1 MKKSLSQVLILSAAL
16 LLASCQQPGDSK
28 APESETTPATSQ
40 TETTP
45 GTSEAGTSTPTGS
58 TSTPAGS
65 TSTPT
70 GTSTPVASST
80 PASSEAVVG
89 NVAFTGIDIVEE
101 GGKAYAKITGTISDF
116 PNADAM
122 KMAFGLVSGE
132 TYIMGSA
139 TPAAAD
145 YKYVPTVDAT
155 AGTFE
160 LKVDLSTATL
170 AQGDYTAMCG
180 PKGHYAAV
188 GGQQT
193 TGITYGTGKAVAN
206 GFRFSVRSHNGA
218 IALDELPPIAMTISR
233 LEIEGEG
240 ENAKIYHIVGGQLNT
255 SKMTQAAF
263 EALTPLMVYE
273 TTVSGWHQYKSN
285 TSGAELTTTVSV
297 DAQGNALIKTD
308 ITSLPNDKYNIKVNL
323 DNTVTQ
329 YADTKMDV
337 VIDTSASPV
346 IFGGHEYVCY
356 ADSSKSA
363 KEDIY
368 GNCGL
373 IITSHISYTAGTP
386 FGDVTP
392 WSDPNATPSTYYEM
406 YPNATNTP
414 NLEVTGNNA
423 YKMNSGK
430 VSTYDVTGLPAGEYE
445 VYVKAKTSN
454 PNSVGFS
461 TGEQMDDN
469 GSASGGNAVPGRY
482 WVQAAVGEQAGA
494 QVYTDTG
501 DKLYS
506 AVGLN
511 ASSFEWTTE
520 AVVKSIMI
528 PEGTTSFK
536 FGHTNAGYSIS
547 YEAIRLVR
555 IGSYMLTTDIAFDEN
570 GAAKVEAEAYSLK
583 HTIFTN
589 TGEETDYT
597 TNYSYNE
604 VTYPTNLDGSVE
616 DDAEASGGKYVH
628 GLYRQGWDNSKRS
641 KMSGELV
648 YRIKLAEEAKVK
660 IKARIKSNMETSKVC
675 LDLKVDG
682 ANKGTFNSAN
692 AWVEVES
699 AEMTLSAGVHLISF
713 VGQQLSSSEN
723 YTSVLGDLDWFELD
737 KIPVPTATLDLNYTG
752 LAKSN
757 YSLAALKA
765 TDDGKVPEL
774 PTPFRPGAYKF
785 VGWYTEAGTKVEA
798 GADLTADTTL
808 YAHWEAYTWV
818 EGTKSGAMTPETS
831 GTDEAIKL
839 AWADKTEATGW
850 SDTRCGDSGASHC
863 DWDVTGIAA
872 GTYDIQIS
880 VKGGSSDNVAWWAN
894 TTHSR
899 YYFEAGEGN
908 TVDAP
913 KYNYDATG
921 IAKNSSDYCLTSI
934 LGRITIAAETTSFKM
949 HYTGDGYRL
958 YGLDYVRLIKVA

>member
-58 TSTPAGS
+58 TSTPTGS
-65 TSTPT
+65 TSTPA
-70 GTSTPVASST
+70 GSSTSTPVASST

-89 NVAFTGIDIVEE
+89 NVAYTGIDIIEE

-122 KMAFGLVSGE
+122 KMAFGLVSGS

-145 YKYVPTVDAT
+145 YKYVPVVDAT

-188 GGQQT
+188 GGQSA
-193 TGITYGTGKAVAN
+193 TGMTYGTGKAVAN

-233 LEIEGEG
+233 IEVEG
-240 ENAKIYHIVGGQLNT
+240 DKVYHIVGGQLNT

-263 EALTPLMVYE
+263 EALTPIMVYE
-273 TTVSGWHQYKSN
+273 TTVASWHQYKSN
-285 TSGAELTTTVSV
+285 TSDAELTTTVSV

-308 ITSLPNDKYNIKVNL
+308 ITSLPNDRYNIKVVL
-323 DNTVTQ
+323 DNTATS
-329 YADTKMDV
+329 YPDTKMDA
-337 VIDTSASPV
+337 VIDTSANPV
-346 IFGGHEYVCY
+346 VFGAHEYVCY

-363 KEDIY
+363 KADIY

-373 IITSHISYTAGTP
+373 IITSHISYTAGDP

-406 YPNATNTP
+406 YPNSTNTP
-414 NLEVTGNNA
+414 GLGNDK
-423 YKMNSGK
+423 KMNAK
-430 VSTYDVTGLPAGEYE
+430 LVSTFDVTGLPAGEYE
-445 VYVKAKTSN
+445 VYIQAKASSDN
-454 PNSVGFS
+454 NAAAVGFS
-461 TGEQMDDN
+461 TGVQLSTEGNN
-469 GSASGGNAVPGRY
+469 GGDAVPGRY
-482 WVQAAVGEQAGA
+482 YVQSGEGA
-494 QVYTDTG
+494 KVYTETG
-501 DKLYS
+501 EKKYNE
-506 AVGLN
+506 VGLN
-511 ASSFEWTTE
+511 GTSMQWTTE
-520 AVVKSIMI
+520 AVVKSVMI
-528 PEGTTSFK
+528 AEGTTSFK
-536 FGHTNAGYSIS
+536 FGHTGAGYSLNV
-547 YEAIRLVR
+547 EAIRLIR
-555 IGSYMLTTDIAFDEN
+555 IGSYMATTDIAFDEN

-589 TGEETDYT
+589 SGEETDYT
-597 TNYSYNE
+597 ANYSYSG

-616 DDAEASGGKYVH
+616 DDAAASGGKYLH
-628 GLYRQGWDNSKRS
+628 GLYREGWNQSKGS
-641 KMSGELV
+641 NMSGEVV

-660 IKARIKSNMETSKVC
+660 IKARIKSNMTAEKVC
-675 LDLKVDG
+675 FDLKVDG
-682 ANKGTFNSAN
+682 ARKATFNSAD

-737 KIPVPTATLDLNYTG
+737 KIPVPTATLNLNYTAV
-752 LAKSN
+752 AKSN
-757 YSLAALKA
+757 YSLDALKA

-785 VGWYTEAGTKVEA
+785 VGWYTEAEAGTKVEA

-818 EGTKSGAMTPETS
+818 DGTKTGAMQAETS
-831 GTDEAIKL
+831 GTDTAIKL
-839 AWADKTEATGW
+839 AWADHADTT
-850 SDTRCGDSGASHC
+850 SNFDDTRCGPSNGTGHA
-863 DWDVTGIAA
+863 DWDVTGIEA
-872 GTYDIQIS
+872 GTYAVQMS
-880 VKGGSSDNVAWWAN
+880 VKGNGSNDNVAWWSSA
-894 TTHSR
+894 TAAHSR
-899 YYFEAGEGN
+899 YYFQAGDA

-913 KYNYDATG
+913 KGVNYEATG
-921 IAKNSSDYCLTSI
+921 LAKGSGYSLTCVFGNI
-934 LGRITIAAETTSFKM
+934 EIAAGTTTFQMQYDGS
-949 HYTGDGYRL
+949 GYRL
-958 YGLDYVRLIKVA
+958 YGLEYVRLIKVA

>member
-16 LLASCQQPGDSK
+16 LLASCQKPGDSK
-28 APESETTPATSQ
+28 APESEASATSQ
-40 TETTP
+40 TESVP
-45 GTSEAGTSTPTGS
+45 GTSEAGTSTPTGNTS
-58 TSTPAGS
+58 TPTASSSRPAGTSTPAGS
-65 TSTPT
+65 STP
-70 GTSTPVASST
+70 A
-80 PASSEAVVG
+80 ASSEAVQG
-89 NVAFTGIDIVEE
+89 NVAFSGIDIVEE
-101 GGKAYAKITGTISDF
+101 GGKAYAKLTGTISDF
-116 PNADAM
+116 ANADAM

-145 YKYVPTVDAT
+145 YKYVPVVTNGA
-155 AGTFE
+155 FE
-160 LKVDLSTATL
+160 LKVDLSGATL
-170 AQGDYTAMCG
+170 AQGDYTVMCG
-180 PKGHYAAV
+180 PKGHYASV
-188 GGQQT
+188 GGQQSGMT
-193 TGITYGTGKAVAN
+193 FGTGKAVAN

-233 LEIEGEG
+233 LEVEGEG
-240 ENAKIYHIVGGQLNT
+240 AEAKIYHIVGGQLNT

-273 TTVSGWHQYKSN
+273 TTVNGWHQYKSN
-285 TSGAELTTTVSV
+285 TTGAELTTTVSV

-337 VIDTSASPV
+337 VIDTSANPV

-363 KEDIY
+363 KDDIY

-373 IITSHISYTAGTP
+373 IITTHISYEAGTP

-406 YPNATNTP
+406 YPNSTNTP
-414 NLEVTGNNA
+414 GLGNDK
-423 YKMNSGK
+423 KMNNK
-430 VSTYDVTGLPAGEYE
+430 LVSTFDITGLPAGEYE
-445 VYVKAKTSN
+445 VYVQCKASSDN
-454 PNSVGFS
+454 NAAAVGFS
-461 TGEQMDDN
+461 QGAQLSTN
-469 GSASGGNAVPGRY
+469 GSQGGDPVPGRY
-482 WVQAAVGEQAGA
+482 YVQSGDGEK
-494 QVYTDTG
+494 VYTDTG
-501 DKLYS
+501 DKKFNEI
-506 AVGLN
+506 GLN
-511 ASSFEWTTE
+511 GTSMQWTTE
-520 AVVKSIMI
+520 AVVKSVMI
-528 PEGTTSFK
+528 ADGTTSFK
-536 FGHTNAGYSIS
+536 FGHTGAGYSLNV
-547 YEAIRLVR
+547 EAIRLIR
-555 IGSYMLTTDIAFDEN
+555 IGSYMLTTSIAFDEN

-597 TNYSYNE
+597 TDGT
-604 VTYPTNLDGSVE
+604 TYPVSLNGTVE

-628 GLYRQGWDNSKRS
+628 GLFREGWNNNKRS
-641 KMSGELV
+641 NMSGEVV

-713 VGQQLSSSEN
+713 VGQQLGQSES
-723 YTSVLGDLDWFELD
+723 YQSVLGDLDWFELD
-737 KIPVPTATLDLNYTG
+737 KIPVPTATLNLNYTG

-774 PTPFRPGAYKF
+774 PTPMRPGAYKF
-785 VGWYTEAGTKVEA
+785 VGWYTEAEAGTKVEA

-808 YAHWEAYTWV
+808 YAHWEAYTWTD
-818 EGTKSGAMTPETS
+818 GTKTGAMQAETS

-839 AWADKTEATGW
+839 AWADKTAADGW
-850 SDTRCGDSGASHC
+850 SDTRCGGNSGASHC
-863 DWDVTGIAA
+863 DWDVAGIAA

-880 VKGGSSDNVAWWAN
+880 VKGGSSDNIDWWAN
-894 TTHSR
+894 ATHSR

-908 TVDAP
+908 TADAP

-921 IAKNSSDYCLTSI
+921 IVKSSTDYCLTSI

-958 YGLDYVRLIKVA
+958 YGLEFVRLIKVA

>member
-58 TSTPAGS
+58 TSTPTGS
-65 TSTPT
+65 TSTPA
-70 GTSTPVASST
+70 GSTSTPVASST

-89 NVAFTGIDIVEE
+89 NVAYTGIDIVEE

-145 YKYVPTVDAT
+145 YKYVPVVTNGA
-155 AGTFE
+155 FE
-160 LKVDLSTATL
+160 LKVDLSGATL
-170 AQGDYTAMCG
+170 AQGDYTVMCG
-180 PKGHYAAV
+180 PKGHYASV
-188 GGQQT
+188 GGQQSGMT
-193 TGITYGTGKAVAN
+193 FGTGKAVAN

-308 ITSLPNDKYNIKVNL
+308 ITSLPNDRYNIKVNL
-323 DNTVTQ
+323 DNTVSQ

-337 VIDTSASPV
+337 VIDTSANPV

-373 IITSHISYTAGTP
+373 IISTHISYTAGTP

-406 YPNATNTP
+406 YPNSTNTP
-414 NLEVTGNNA
+414 GLGTDK
-423 YKMNSGK
+423 KMNAK
-430 VSTYDVTGLPAGEYE
+430 LVSTFDVTGLPAGEYE
-445 VYVKAKTSN
+445 VYVQCKASSDQN
-454 PNSVGFS
+454 AAAVGFS
-461 TGEQMDDN
+461 QGAQLSTN
-469 GSASGGNAVPGRY
+469 GNQGGDPVPGRY
-482 WVQAAVGEQAGA
+482 YVQSGTDEI
-494 QVYTDTG
+494 VYTDTG
-501 DKLYS
+501 DKKFS
-506 AVGLN
+506 DVGLDGTTMK
-511 ASSFEWTTE
+511 WTTE
-520 AVVKSIMI
+520 AVVKSVMI
-528 PEGTTSFK
+528 AEGTTSFK
-536 FGHTNAGYSIS
+536 FGHTGAGYSLNV
-547 YEAIRLVR
+547 EAIRLIR
-555 IGSYMLTTDIAFDEN
+555 IGSYMLTTNIAFDEN

-589 TGEETDYT
+589 TGEETEYT
-597 TNYSYNE
+597 ANYSYNE

-616 DDAEASGGKYVH
+616 DDTEASGGKYLH
-628 GLYRQGWDNSKRS
+628 GLYRQGWNQSKGS
-641 KMSGELV
+641 NMSGEVV
-648 YRIKLAEEAKVK
+648 YRIKLNEEAKVK

-675 LDLKVDG
+675 FDLKVDG

-692 AWVEVES
+692 TWIEVES

-737 KIPVPTATLDLNYTG
+737 KIPVPTATLNLNYTG
-752 LAKSN
+752 VAKSN
-757 YSLAALKA
+757 YSLDALKA

-785 VGWYTEAGTKVEA
+785 VGWYTEAEAGTKVEA

-818 EGTKSGAMTPETS
+818 DGTKTGVMQAETS
-831 GTDEAIKL
+831 GTDTAIKL
-839 AWADKTEATGW
+839 AWSDHADTSSGFD
-850 SDTRCGDSGASHC
+850 DTRCGPQSGTGHA
-863 DWDVTGIAA
+863 DWDVTGIEA
-872 GTYDIQIS
+872 GTYAVQMS
-880 VKGGSSDNVAWWAN
+880 VKGNGSNDNVAWWSSA
-894 TTHSR
+894 TAAHSR
-899 YYFEAGEGN
+899 YYFQAGDA

-913 KYNYDATG
+913 KGVNYEATG
-921 IAKNSSDYCLTSI
+921 LAKGSGYSLTCI
-934 LGRITIAAETTSFKM
+934 FGNIEIAAGTTTFQMQYDGS
-949 HYTGDGYRL
+949 GYRL
-958 YGLDYVRLIKVA
+958 YGLEYVRLIKVA